1 MRIYLNAD
9 NSHFMPLG
17 KVYGAMDFCDLNI
30 YSPVNS
36 NCEHNF
42 FHLSTMLS
50 FFLLGRINF
59 CDLNISILPLI
70 STIVNCNFFHLS
82 TMLSFFLLDGINPM
96 RNPSTPLRETKL
108 YRQIFKKSS
117 HKNRTGVSE
126 SNRSYLRTNEQSS
139 LSPRPGKTIER

>member
-1 MRIYLNAD
+1 
-9 NSHFMPLG
+9 
-17 KVYGAMDFCDLNI
+17 MDFCDLNI
-30 YSPVNS
+30 SILPLISTTVN
-36 NCEHNF
+36 CNF